1 MLALDTIG
9 QSGVPL
15 PVLAVLFPLL
25 IQLASDGRLAVQVQR
40 AEPVPGD
47 AVLLVAAELLLVAV
61 WVAVDFGDFALL
73 RILEQVWVVPA
84 FC

>member
-1 MLALDTIG
+1 MLL
-9 QSGVPL
+9 
-15 PVLAVLFPLL
+15 PLL
-25 IQLASDGRLAVQVQR
+25 VQLASDGRLAVQVQR

-61 WVAVDFGDFALL
+61 WVAVDLGDFALL

-84 FC
+84 LRKEIVCHVMSFTHFQLSQ